1 MKRTVSIVT
10 LRENHR
16 TKKAFGRPAL
26 MCLFA
31 TNKHSFISYSFSNLK
46 SLTKVCT

>member
-1 MKRTVSIVT
+1 MMNSTVSIVT

-26 MCLFA
+26 MCLFVMPPI
-31 TNKHSFISYSFSNLK
+31 NIHSSPIPFHTSNP
-46 SLTKVCT
+46 